1 MKRISRKAN
10 KKNKT
15 GAKKRLTFIEAL
27 RIYAG
32 MTVGVWAAVKKK
44 ALSKTYCFSLVNQN
58 A

>member
-32 MTVGVWAAVKKK
+32 MTVGV
-44 ALSKTYCFSLVNQN
+44 
-58 A
+58 